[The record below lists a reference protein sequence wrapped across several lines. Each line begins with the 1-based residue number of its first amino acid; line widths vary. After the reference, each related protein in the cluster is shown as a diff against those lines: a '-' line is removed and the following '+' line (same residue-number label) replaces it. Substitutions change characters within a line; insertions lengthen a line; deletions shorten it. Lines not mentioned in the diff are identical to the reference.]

1 MLARL
6 LRRIARAG
14 QSALHALRHRLLAAA
29 RPAAPA
35 VLAGALID
43 LARSKRELV
52 AENTLLRQQLVVL
65 KRSVERPCCT
75 PADRTLLVLLAS
87 RVRSWRSALLIV
99 QPDTLLRW
107 HRHLFCRVWRQ
118 KSRSTAA
125 AHRPPLAPET
135 IALIREMAAANP
147 LWGAERIRGEL
158 RKLDIRVA
166 KWTVQKY
173 MRAARPPRRAG
184 QTWATFLRNHA
195 DDIWACD
202 FLPVTDALFR
212 PLFAFFV
219 IALGSRRVVH
229 VGVTRHP
236 TDAWVAQQLREA
248 TPFDQR
254 PRWLIRDNDRKYGQ
268 AFAGV
273 AAAGGIAVVRTAYR
287 APKENAVCER
297 FLGSVRRECL
307 DHLLVLGESH
317 LRRILRDYASSFNT
331 ERPHQGLQQRIPD
344 RTEGTLTRPRAGGR
358 VHAVPVLGGLHHAYR
373 RVA

>member
-1 MLARL
+1 
-6 LRRIARAG
+6 
-14 QSALHALRHRLLAAA
+14 
-29 RPAAPA
+29 
-35 VLAGALID
+35 
-43 LARSKRELV
+43 
-52 AENTLLRQQLVVL
+52 
-65 KRSVERPCCT
+65 
-75 PADRTLLVLLAS
+75 
-87 RVRSWRSALLIV
+87 
-99 QPDTLLRW
+99 
-107 HRHLFCRVWRQ
+107 
-118 KSRSTAA
+118 
-125 AHRPPLAPET
+125 
-135 IALIREMAAANP
+135 MAAANP

-184 QTWATFLRNHA
+184 QRWATFLRNHA
-195 DDIWACD
+195 PDIWACD

-212 PLFAFFV
+212 PLYAFFV

-236 TDAWVAQQLREA
+236 TDAWVAQQLRQA

-273 AAAGGIAVVRTAYR
+273 AATSGIAVERTAYR

-307 DHLLVLGESH
+307 DHVLVLGEAH
-317 LRRILRDYASSFNT
+317 LRRLLRDYASYFNG
-331 ERPHQGLQQRIPD
+331 ERPHQGLQQRIPEP
-344 RTEGTLTRPRAGGR
+344 TVGSASQPRIGGR

>member
-1 MLARL
+1 MAVGALADLVRSRPALVAGNAL
-6 LRRIARAG
+6 LRHQLAI
-14 QSALHALRHRLLAAA
+14 LRRGTR
-29 RPAAPA
+29 RP
-35 VLAGALID
+35 
-43 LARSKRELV
+43 R
-52 AENTLLRQQLVVL
+52 
-65 KRSVERPCCT
+65 CT
-75 PADRTLLVLLAS
+75 PANRALLVLLAS
-87 RVRSWRSALLIV
+87 RVRTWCAALLIV
-99 QPDTLLRW
+99 QPETLLRW
-107 HRHLFCRVWRQ
+107 HRRLFRGHWRRT
-118 KSRSTAA
+118 SRAQIV

-135 IALIREMAAANP
+135 IALIKEMAGANR

-173 MRAARPPRRAG
+173 LRAARPPRRAG

-273 AAAGGIAVVRTAYR
+273 AAASGIAVVRTAYR

-297 FLGSVRRECL
+297 FLGSVRRECT